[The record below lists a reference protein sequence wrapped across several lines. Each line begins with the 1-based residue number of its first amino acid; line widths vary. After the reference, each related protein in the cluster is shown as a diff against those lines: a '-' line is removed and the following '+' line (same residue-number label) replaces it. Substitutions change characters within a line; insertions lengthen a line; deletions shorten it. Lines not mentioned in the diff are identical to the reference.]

1 MNKRTR
7 IVVDTLLPAGAH
19 AAFGRG
25 ALDAGFGSFLETF
38 DRTAPV
44 RLRQGFHVGVAAA
57 TWVAPVL
64 IGRVPPITLHRRET
78 REHALQAMTKLA
90 HPDTPREWELA
101 RFECWRTLG
110 IPHDLPAGEPAPLI
124 LGFVLGPMMEERFRS
139 ARWTRRSTTS

>member
-78 REHALQAMTKLA
+78 REHALQAMSRWHLLRQLLTVVKAVVALCYGA
-90 HPDTPREWELA
+90 DPEVRA
-101 RFECWRTLG
+101 AIG
-110 IPHDLPAGEPAPLI
+110 YPAQENPP
-124 LGFVLGPMMEERFRS
+124 
-139 ARWTRRSTTS
+139 